1 MFRRDFLKFLGL
13 AGAVAATGVGGV
25 LHGAEC
31 LANQPVSIP
40 DTPSIVEIATE
51 VTPTKIEE
59 VITFDFGG
67 NGVTIVVDE
76 GHLNYWEEQEFDFL
90 KDRGR
95 LEGTIYNG
103 STFHFTLDIRAKCI
117 SDDTFLTR
125 IRSGEEFSILY
136 NDMRLDNCLW
146 ECMQHD
152 LSSGEFSI
160 EGRVQ
165 PREIV

>member
-13 AGAVAATGVGGV
+13 AGAVAGTGVGV
-25 LHGAEC
+25 LHGVESSVS
-31 LANQPVSIP
+31 QPVSVSVAP
-40 DTPSIVEIATE
+40 TVVEIATTVAPEKVNE
-51 VTPTKIEE
+51 V
-59 VITFDFGG
+59 VTFDFGG
-67 NGVTIVVDE
+67 NGVTIIVDE
-76 GHLNYWEEQEFDFL
+76 GKLDYWEEQEFDFL
-90 KDRGR
+90 KNRGQ

-136 NDMRLDNCLW
+136 NGMRLDNCLW
-146 ECMQHD
+146 ECMQYD
-152 LSSGEFSI
+152 LSSGDFSI

-165 PREIV
+165 PKVTA